1 MTNLND
7 NNDHRH
13 DGPASSSSFF
23 SKLQSSSL
31 LISLIS
37 GGVGGAFSVLIG
49 HPFDLIKV
57 HIQTITPTT
66 TTTTTSTTNNVVSIT
81 GMLCQTIRSEGIRGL
96 FRGVSAPLAT
106 VVPVTALS
114 FWGFDVGQQL
124 VHLYKNSSSSSS
136 SSETNQDNGHA
147 PHTSTTATLSTVE
160 IGIAGAIAAIP
171 TTFIVAPTERIKCLL
186 QVQQQQQQQQTKK
199 KKQLYMGSYDCTKQ
213 VLKEGGIRS
222 LYKGTIMT
230 LIRGVPGTMAY
241 FAIYEHSKREIML
254 LQKNDDNNNYNDINP
269 TCSSSSSSDEHELS
283 LVAIIIAGGL
293 AGMAYW
299 SVGIPIIADVIKSR
313 YQTAP
318 PGRYTGYRHVYQTL
332 INEKPAGYTGL
343 FKGYKPAIVRAIP
356 ASMARSLG
364 MEITRK
370 VLELV

>member
-1 MTNLND
+1 MSILD
-7 NNDHRH
+7 GNDHH
-13 DGPASSSSFF
+13 DGSTSSSSSFS
-23 SKLQSSSL
+23 SKLQLSSL
-31 LISLIS
+31 LISFIS

-57 HIQTITPTT
+57 RIQTTP
-66 TTTTTSTTNNVVSIT
+66 STTASIT

-96 FRGVSAPLAT
+96 FRGVSAPLVT

-114 FWGFDVGQQL
+114 FWGYDVGQQL
-124 VHLYKNSSSSSS
+124 IHMYQRSSICEDQNDERSDRP
-136 SSETNQDNGHA
+136 T
-147 PHTSTTATLSTVE
+147 TTATTLSTVE

-171 TTFIVAPTERIKCLL
+171 TTFIIAPTERIKCLL
-186 QVQQQQQQQQTKK
+186 QVQQTKK
-199 KKQLYMGSYDCTKQ
+199 KQYSGSVDCTKQ
-213 VLKEGGIRS
+213 VLKEGGLRS

-230 LIRGVPGTMAY
+230 LIRGVPGSMAY
-241 FAIYEHSKREIML
+241 FSMYEYSKREIMIC
-254 LQKNDDNNNYNDINP
+254 QNNNINMNP
-269 TCSSSSSSDEHELS
+269 TSSSDEQKLS
-283 LVAIIIAGGL
+283 LVAIITAGGL

-299 SVGIPIIADVIKSR
+299 SVGIPIIADVLKSR

-318 PGRYTGYRHVYQTL
+318 PGRYTGYRQVYQTL
-332 INEKPAGYTGL
+332 VNEKPAGYAGL